1 MAPGMPFLTYLDP
14 ASVDP
19 SELVNRAEVVRW
31 LHASLDSYLRAPDK
45 SRGRALAI
53 LGDRGI
59 GKSIV
64 MHKVIEELRE
74 ALSATT
80 LFVTVDCRG
89 VGEQRRV
96 YHEIARQAVD
106 QLAFRRDPALLDT
119 ARLLETIASFDT
131 VERKLLAE
139 QITHYKAALK
149 LGGERKL
156 LHVLGASYDLRVEQ
170 SRQARE
176 ALEGSIRFDSA
187 RLRDAVIAFF
197 DDLRQHA
204 GLDIIVV
211 LDNLDELRHEAVIDD
226 ELRTWLHGEIDGLLG
241 LARAPIGLVVTA
253 RTYFAGSL
261 SRQIDGNKILTRMSA
276 QEHEQIIRR
285 RLAREAAE
293 VQAVFQ
299 DQACAGCIGR
309 LAGLAHT
316 PLALLSWFRYL
327 SENELQAS
335 QDPRDGLRNLLLD
348 RFANIRPKY
357 IEAVVEAFGDDPY
370 EPVPAERLLEA
381 CEQKSSVFRQLLRSQ
396 IVLPVDFW
404 DPHEFALAPELHFMC
419 PAE

>member
-1 MAPGMPFLTYLDP
+1 MPFLTYLDP

-19 SELVNRAEVVRW
+19 SELVNREEVVRW

-64 MHKVIEELRE
+64 MRKVIEALRD
-74 ALSATT
+74 ALSAST
-80 LFVTVDCRG
+80 LFVPVDCRG

-106 QLAFRRDPALLDT
+106 QLAFRRDPGLLDT

-131 VERKLLAE
+131 VERKVLAE
-139 QITHYKAALK
+139 HITHYKAALK
-149 LGGERKL
+149 LEGDRKL
-156 LHVLGASYDLRVEQ
+156 LRVIGASYDLRLEQ
-170 SRQARE
+170 SKQARD

-204 GLDIIVV
+204 GLDVILV

-261 SRQIDGNKILTRMSA
+261 SRQIDGNKILTRLSA
-276 QEHEQIIRR
+276 QEHEQIIQR

-299 DQACAGCIGR
+299 DAACAGCIER

-327 SENELQAS
+327 SENELQAAPN
-335 QDPRDGLRNLLLD
+335 PREGLRNLLLD

-357 IEAVVEAFGDDPY
+357 IEAVVKAFGDDPY
-370 EPVPAERLLEA
+370 EPVPAERLLDV
-381 CEQKSSVFRQLLRSQ
+381 CGQKQSVFRQLLRSQ

-419 PAE
+419 GAE